1 MSTENKAAVRRG
13 LEECLNKGNLAVVD
27 ELIAPSYVYHEPGV
41 GEVRGP
47 AGLKK
52 LVTTYRSAFPDMH
65 IVIDDQIAEGDRVV
79 TRWTA
84 RGTHKG
90 EWMGIAPTGKPVTV
104 TGILIS
110 RFAGGRVVEE
120 WENYDALGMMRQ
132 LGAVAGA
139 AGKAA

>member
-1 MSTENKAAVRRG
+1 
-13 LEECLNKGNLAVVD
+13 
-27 ELIAPSYVYHEPGV
+27 
-41 GEVRGP
+41 
-47 AGLKK
+47 
-52 LVTTYRSAFPDMH
+52 MH